1 MKTRKEV
8 VLKMIDDLENDLVLQ
23 NVLKDYRAYAYEN
36 DEDIK
41 GNTEAKRELEANKMK
56 IAHSEKMMKW
66 LNKELLRCE

>member
-1 MKTRKEV
+1 MKTRKET

-23 NVLKDYRAYAYEN
+23 QVLKDYRTYAYEE

-41 GNTEAKRELEANKMK
+41 GNDQAKKELNANIMK
-56 IAHSEKMMKW
+56 IEHTEKMIAW